1 MTDENDTN
9 DHNEVAMAKVSDVGA
24 PSVVVDPSNAGGPPL
39 VVESNT
45 DVTPV
50 ATPIQQTNVV
60 KNVGS

>member
-1 MTDENDTN
+1 
-9 DHNEVAMAKVSDVGA
+9 MAKVSDVGA